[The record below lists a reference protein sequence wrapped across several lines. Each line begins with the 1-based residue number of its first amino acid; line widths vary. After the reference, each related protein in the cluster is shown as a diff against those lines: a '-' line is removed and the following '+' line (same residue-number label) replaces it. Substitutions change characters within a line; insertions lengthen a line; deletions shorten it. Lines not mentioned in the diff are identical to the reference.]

1 MSCNCRSNLIKGK
14 DGEYLRIQKNAFGTE
29 WMMFI
34 VSNCFLLGV
43 TISFLRAELLLG
55 STHGSH
61 LREPQVI
68 VCGHNYK

>member
-1 MSCNCRSNLIKGK
+1 
-14 DGEYLRIQKNAFGTE
+14 
-29 WMMFI
+29 MFF